1 MNFSLIYLANRFFY
15 RLFDFF
21 HHWYVDGSRVFFHHF
36 ISFLE
41 RLDRYF
47 AVKITVR
54 YFFRPLYGDYT
65 IMGRVLGVFFR
76 SARILIGSAVYLF
89 FSAIFLV
96 VYFLWLLVPAILI
109 LYVIR
114 AK

>member
-21 HHWYVDGSRVFFHHF
+21 HHWYADGSKVFFNYF

-41 RLDRYF
+41 RLDQRF
-47 AVKITVR
+47 AVKITLR
-54 YFFRPLYGDYT
+54 YFFQPLYGDYT
-65 IMGRVLGVFFR
+65 IVGRILGVIFR
-76 SARILIGSAVYLF
+76 SGRIFIGTAVYLL
-89 FSAIFLV
+89 ATAVFLV
-96 VYFLWLLVPAILI
+96 VYLLWLLVPAVII
-109 LYVIR
+109 LYVLG

>member
-1 MNFSLIYLANRFFY
+1 MNFSLVYLANRFFY

-21 HHWYVDGSRVFFHHF
+21 HHWYADGSRVFLNYFV
-36 ISFLE
+36 SFLE
-41 RLDRYF
+41 RLDQRF
-47 AVKITVR
+47 AVKITLR
-54 YFFRPLYGDYT
+54 YFFQPLYGDYT
-65 IMGRVLGVFFR
+65 IMGRILGLIFR

-96 VYFLWLLVPAILI
+96 IYFLWLLVPALI
-109 LYVIR
+109 VLYVFN

>member
-21 HHWYVDGSRVFFHHF
+21 HHWNADGSRVFFHHS
-36 ISFLE
+36 ISLLE

-47 AVKITVR
+47 AVRITVR

-65 IMGRVLGVFFR
+65 IIGRILGIIFR
-76 SARILIGSAVYLF
+76 SGRIVIGATVYLF
-89 FSAIFLV
+89 VAALFFV
-96 VYFLWLLVPAILI
+96 VYLLWLLIPAVAI
-109 LYVIR
+109 LYVLR